1 MAFKAPVCRAYLGYD
16 ADAVS
21 EATGLSCPEPSKT
34 RQADAVDADI
44 NNIVRNFGV
53 TGALPQGVRVPMY
66 QDFDEVYDYRS
77 AIEAVRAAET
87 SFMQMPAQIRA
98 RFQNDPQA
106 FVEYCADP
114 ANLPE
119 MRELGLAVPL
129 PKEETPP
136 A

>member
-1 MAFKAPVCRAYLGYD
+1 MAWKAPTCRAYGAYD
-16 ADAVS
+16 PDKASD
-21 EATGLSCPEPSKT
+21 EAGLSCPEPTKT
-34 RQADAVDADI
+34 RQADAKEADI
-44 NNIVRNFGV
+44 NQIVKNFGI
-53 TGALPQGVRVPMY
+53 TGALPQAVRVPTY
-66 QDFDEVYDYRS
+66 QDFDEVFDYRS

-98 RFQNDPQA
+98 RFANDPQA

-129 PKEETPP
+129 PKEEAPK